1 MFSFFAV
8 LMVSGGSSALGETD
22 SLMTLTID
30 KSIYLDGETIKFTG
44 EVENIFSDT
53 PVTIIVKSPLGNI
66 VGVDQLTVNADKVFT
81 SEIKTGSA
89 LMSASGIYEILVHY
103 GTLKQTVSFEL
114 ITSEKPTSEQPIS
127 GVVRIDDSNKSV
139 DYEITGGKLVSITPN
154 ELADTLIVEINA
166 DTDGSLTLI
175 LPRTVFE
182 SQENDKD
189 SEIFVYIDDKV
200 ADFEVIRTSTDRTI
214 SIAFPAG
221 SEQIEIVGTFV
232 IPEFGTIAAMILVVA
247 IISIIAVSSKSR
259 LSIMPRY

>member
-1 MFSFFAV
+1 MA
-8 LMVSGGSSALGETD
+8 SGASSALGETD
-22 SLMTLTID
+22 SLMTLTTD
-30 KSIYLDGETIKFTG
+30 KSIYLEGETIKFTG
-44 EVENIFSDT
+44 EVENSFSDT

-66 VGVDQLTVNADKVFT
+66 VEVDQLTVNVDKVFT
-81 SEIKTGSA
+81 SEIKTGST
-89 LMSASGIYEILVHY
+89 LMSASGTYEILVYY
-103 GTLKQTVSFEL
+103 GGLKQSISFEL
-114 ITSEKPTSEQPIS
+114 ITSEKPSSDKPIS
-127 GVVRIDDSNKSV
+127 GVMIINDDSKHAL
-139 DYEITGGKLVSITPN
+139 DYEITGGELLSITPDQ
-154 ELADTLIVEINA
+154 LTDSLIIEINA

-200 ADFEVIRTSTDRTI
+200 TDFEVIRTSTDRTI
-214 SIAFPAG
+214 TIAFPAG